1 MLALFL
7 LFLERHFTGTEGH
20 KCQPQEGNYESKI
33 TSLLLSI
40 HFLDPGNG

>member
-7 LFLERHFTGTEGH
+7 MFLKGTFIGTEGH

-40 HFLDPGNG
+40 HSLDPGNG